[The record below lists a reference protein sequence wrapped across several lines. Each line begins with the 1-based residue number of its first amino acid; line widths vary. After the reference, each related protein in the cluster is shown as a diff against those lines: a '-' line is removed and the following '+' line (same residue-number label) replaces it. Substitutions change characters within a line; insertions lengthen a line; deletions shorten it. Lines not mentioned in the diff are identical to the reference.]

1 MAKNYSDKIQNAS
14 NKFFTGADSTQE
26 THNTPSTHDT
36 QKTQR
41 THNTDETEG
50 KSYRINLKLDGDLE
64 EFIKDEAWR
73 QRTSVT
79 QYLNGLIR
87 DDKQKKQKA

>member
-14 NKFFTGADSTQE
+14 NKFFTGADNTQE
-26 THNTPSTHDT
+26 THDTHSTHDT
-36 QKTQR
+36 QKT
-41 THNTDETEG
+41 HKADETEG
-50 KSYRINLKLDGDLE
+50 KPYRINLKLDGDLE